1 MQAHINKSLALKNEL
16 QALKNESQALRNEL
30 QAHRN
35 KSLALKNELH
45 ALRNKSKALK
55 NESQETFNNESP
67 QTNESQ
73 QTNESRAFKKNK
85 HKKMINTIKMIIK
98 EFACKD
104 FKTINTSKDKI
115 ILKSQQAPVK
125 SCKEGFT
132 EKPTMVTI
140 GRDAITLRSLQISNV
155 YHDRTCIKDKKV
167 IIIRNDEVILKTE
180 KTILNEYKEI
190 DLEEIDKI
198 TVHDNKFIY
207 ESRKHEYDQHGLNT
221 EEVNVSK
228 ACKNERFIL
237 LNIIMMTLHKYVK
250 KHAKEKK

>member
-1 MQAHINKSLALKNEL
+1 
-16 QALKNESQALRNEL
+16 
-30 QAHRN
+30 
-35 KSLALKNELH
+35 
-45 ALRNKSKALK
+45 
-55 NESQETFNNESP
+55 
-67 QTNESQ
+67 
-73 QTNESRAFKKNK
+73 
-85 HKKMINTIKMIIK
+85 MINTIKMIIK

-190 DLEEIDKI
+190 DLEEIDKT

-250 KHAKEKK
+250 KHAKEKKQLAILRGNTYSKNNKSYIIFEWQYILKCVRRLWREYLQQKRQK